1 MITSGAT
8 YISVIKEQTWK
19 KVARAQTLFTECFE
33 VFKNQIFCEIVETL
47 LSAHDKFGDI
57 LSTSLQCRVVYCSG
71 VHGREEQLG
80 VVQSYV
86 GGLLLF

>member
-1 MITSGAT
+1 MH
-8 YISVIKEQTWK
+8 ISNKRADME
-19 KVARAQTLFTECFE
+19 KVAGAQTLFTEFFE
-33 VFKNQIFCEIVETL
+33 VFKNQIFCEIVGTL
-47 LSAHDKFGDI
+47 LSAHDNFVNI

-71 VHGREEQLG
+71 VHGREEQLA